1 MFAQRS
7 VFARLTSV
15 VVCVLRFDQSGS
27 TVRVVRV
34 LMLTGPVCVL
44 SGKVFNV
51 NYVTK
56 SGNKSVVYKVTVD
69 CDSKGSAT
77 LLRLL

>member
-1 MFAQRS
+1 MVAQRS
-7 VFARLTSV
+7 VFASLAMV
-15 VVCVLRFDQSGS
+15 VVILLRLDQCNS
-27 TVRVVRV
+27 TVRVIRV
-34 LMLTGPVCVL
+34 LMLASPVCVL
-44 SGKVFNV
+44 SAEVFNV

-69 CDSKGSAT
+69 CDSKGSAN